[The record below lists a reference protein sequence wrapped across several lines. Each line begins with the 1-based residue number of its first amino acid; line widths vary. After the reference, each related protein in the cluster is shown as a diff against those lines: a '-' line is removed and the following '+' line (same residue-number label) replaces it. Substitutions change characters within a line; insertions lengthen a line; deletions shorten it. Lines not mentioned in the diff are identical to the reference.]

1 MEHTNTNPKQKR
13 MKSHRL
19 FSHKSTV
26 FLQSPT
32 ILRLA
37 EYGIRFFLGA
47 ILASG
52 TLLGGCIPFGLGFL
66 GASGPGLS
74 GLFSL
79 LGCCTGYLLTL
90 SFSASLKYIAASI
103 LIFAVSFAF
112 FDVRLYQKPWFMP
125 LFTSFLTAAT
135 GFVYLPEQGFS
146 TNSFILFFTEI
157 FIAGASTYF
166 YKIAFSPWTEPT
178 DDELSRQ
185 QIIAILILSMSLL
198 ATLSHVELPGHISIG
213 RLIAAFL
220 VMLSALQ
227 GGMGQ
232 GSAVGVAMGVAMDL
246 AAGGSPFYTMAYG
259 LSGLMSGMVSGHGR
273 FATVVA
279 YVLSNGVA
287 VLWALGGGV
296 SFSILYEVFIASVF
310 FMIIPER
317 RLLRIGTFF
326 STTEFSADEEED
338 IPIRTYVKERLEA
351 ASAAFRELYEGI
363 RSSFQPNRTNE
374 HDIAVIFDRAASR
387 ACRNCPLYT
396 SCWQRGY
403 AATFKALCTAS
414 RTMLER
420 GRAESSDFPPQFS
433 KRCMRFSNF
442 LSATNEE
449 LTALLY
455 RKQYRNRLLESRM
468 AVCRQYE
475 DLAGI
480 LDQTAAQL
488 DTQLHSDAQYTRK
501 LTQFLQEL
509 SLDAQCSVFYDAGNH
524 LRVEIEG
531 SELSVL
537 AEDEMQTKLS
547 ELLGIPLRPPQW
559 KEGERERIVLTELEP
574 LAAVI
579 GVAARRKESESISG
593 DNGSYFKTDDGILY
607 IILADGMGSGE
618 AAARESNLA
627 IHLLERFLKAGVNP
641 EPALKTLN
649 SALILR
655 SEAEGGF
662 TTLDLLQ
669 VNLFTGQAD
678 LYKFGAAPSYCLQK
692 QHVRRISGN
701 AMPIGLSAT
710 GGVPTPDI
718 AHLHV
723 DAGDLMILVSD
734 GILGSG
740 EDSWLRTLIAKH
752 QIGDPP
758 RKLARQIIEASEET
772 IGATDDKTVMV
783 LAVETRIA
791 QVDTSPQS

>member
-1 MEHTNTNPKQKR
+1 MEHTNINPRQKR
-13 MKSHRL
+13 MKSPRL
-19 FSHKSTV
+19 FTNKSTV
-26 FLQSPT
+26 FLQSPLVLQ
-32 ILRLA
+32 IA

-47 ILASG
+47 TLSSG
-52 TLLGGCIPFGLGFL
+52 MLLGGCIPFGLGFL

-79 LGCCTGYLLTL
+79 LGCCVGYLFTL
-90 SFSASLKYIAASI
+90 SFSTALKYIAASI

-112 FDVRLYQKPWFMP
+112 FDVRLYQKAWFMP

-135 GFVYLPEQGFS
+135 SFVYLPEQGFHAHAL
-146 TNSFILFFTEI
+146 ILFSTEVLL
-157 FIAGASTYF
+157 AGASAYF
-166 YKIAFSPWTEPT
+166 YKIAFSPWTDPKEE
-178 DDELSRQ
+178 ELTRQ
-185 QIIAILILSMSLL
+185 QVIAMLILCMSIL
-198 ATLSHVELPGHISIG
+198 ATLSQVELPGHISIG
-213 RLIAAFL
+213 RLVAAFL

-227 GGMGQ
+227 GGMGK
-232 GSAVGVAMGVAMDL
+232 GSTMGVALGVSMDL
-246 AAGGSPFYTMAYG
+246 AAGAPPFYTMAYG
-259 LSGLMSGMVSGHGR
+259 LAGLMAGTVSGHGR
-273 FATVVA
+273 LATVVA

-287 VLWALGGGV
+287 VLWALGAGT
-296 SFSILYEVFIASVF
+296 SLSILYEVFIASIL
-310 FMIIPER
+310 FMIVPER
-317 RLLRIGTFF
+317 RLFRIGALFHTAA
-326 STTEFSADEEED
+326 EFSGDEED

-387 ACRNCPLYT
+387 ACRNCPLYN

-403 AATFKALCTAS
+403 AATFKALCAAS
-414 RTMLER
+414 RTMLDR
-420 GRAESSDFPPQFS
+420 GRAETSDFPPHFS
-433 KRCMRFSNF
+433 KRCMRFSSF
-442 LSATNEE
+442 LAATNEE

-455 RKQYRNRLLESRM
+455 RRQYRNQLLESRM

-488 DTQLHSDAQYTRK
+488 DTQLHADAQQTRK

-509 SLDAQCSVFYDAGNH
+509 DLEAQCSVFYDAGNH

-537 AEDEMQTKLS
+537 TEDEMQTKLS
-547 ELLGIPLRPPQW
+547 DLLGIPLRPPQW
-559 KEGERERIVLTELEP
+559 KEGERERIIFTELEP
-574 LAAVI
+574 LAAII
-579 GVAARRKESESISG
+579 GVAARRKENEAVNG

-627 IHLLERFLKAGVNP
+627 IHLLERFLKAGVHP

-669 VNLFTGQAD
+669 VNLFTGQTD
-678 LYKFGAAPSYCLQK
+678 LYKFGAAPSYCFQK

-701 AMPIGLSAT
+701 AMPIGLST
-710 GGVPTPDI
+710 GGIPSPDI

-723 DAGDLMILVSD
+723 DAGDLMVLVSD
-734 GILGSG
+734 GILGGG
-740 EDSWLRTLIAKH
+740 EDQWLRTLIAEH
-752 QIGDPP
+752 QPGDPP
-758 RKLARQIIEASEET
+758 RKLARRIIDASKET
-772 IGATDDKTVMV
+772 VGALDDKTVMV
-783 LAVETRIA
+783 LAVETRTA
-791 QVDTSPQS
+791 QPDPLPQS